1 MKKTIGGL
9 VALAVL
15 GSAAFASATIN
26 MQKQAKTAG
35 VEVKSC
41 THCHV
46 AKLPKKGAAGV
57 NDVGKWL
64 VEQKAKKKA
73 KEVDGAWL
81 EDYTPAAK

>member
-9 VALAVL
+9 VAVAVL
-15 GSAAFASATIN
+15 GGAALASASIN
-26 MQKQAKTAG
+26 MQKQAKAAG

-46 AKLPKKGAAGV
+46 DKLPKKGAATL
-57 NDVGKWL
+57 NDAGKWL
-64 VEQKAKKKA
+64 VEQKAKKEA

-81 EDYTPAAK
+81 KDYKPAK

>member
-1 MKKTIGGL
+1 MKKTIPTL

-15 GSAAFASATIN
+15 GSAALASATIN

-35 VEVKSC
+35 VDVKAC

-46 AKLPKKGAAGV
+46 DKLPKKGAATL

-64 VEQKAKKKA
+64 QDQKAKKSA
-73 KEVDGAWL
+73 KEADGAWL
-81 EDYTPAAK
+81 KDYKPVK